1 MSNIIIFADSS
12 GGEMILGQNRRNH
25 NPQKNAGPYRIAT
38 EIRNGGFSCTVV
50 NFFTYFKDDELDKL
64 CRKYITSDTLVVS
77 FSTTFWT
84 SIGEGVVQK
93 IKDIIERTKNI
104 NNNVKIVF
112 GGPNGLTL
120 LHKIHHEIHQVDAIF
135 LGYSE
140 LKFLNYVQ
148 CLGLRKEIP
157 TPTRQVNNTVIYD
170 ITANDQSFDFCRSKI
185 TYLDEDCIDH
195 GEPMVIEVGRGCIFK
210 CKFCAYP
217 LNGKK
222 KLDYIKNYDVLVEEL
237 IYNYENFK
245 IDKYILSDDTF
256 NDSKEKVEQLHK
268 IFTSLP
274 FKINFVAYL
283 RLDLLNAHR
292 EHINMLSEMGLV
304 ATQFGIETFHDKA
317 AKCIGKGILGSKS
330 KELLHDLKTIHW
342 KDQVKIQTSFIIG
355 LPYETRESC
364 NDLKNWILDPE
375 NLVDKVTIEPLGL
388 ANPTKDKKPY
398 KSEFQLQSMKYGYY
412 WNESDKNYGNWK
424 NYNSEINTRTEAEL
438 ISKDLNQSILVSNRN
453 FQGGFSL
460 FTFHPY
466 TKYFNDFRT
475 YEEQKNMNRFEY
487 SEWINKNVGHGKFCY
502 VQNYKRLLLN

>member
-1 MSNIIIFADSS
+1 MSNVIIFADSS
-12 GGEMILGQNRRNH
+12 GGEIVLGQNKRSFS
-25 NPQKNAGPYRIAT
+25 PQKSAGPYRISS
-38 EIRNGGFSCTVV
+38 ELRNNGYSCTVV

-64 CRKYITSDTLVVS
+64 CKKYITSDTLIVS
-77 FSTTFWT
+77 FSTTFWGNF
-84 SIGEGVVQK
+84 SEGIVYK
-93 IKDIIERTKNI
+93 IKDIIERTKSI
-104 NNNVKIVF
+104 NGKIKIVF
-112 GGPNGLTL
+112 GGPNGLAL
-120 LHKIHHEIHQVDAIF
+120 LGKISDVDAIF

-148 CLGLRKEIP
+148 CLSARKEIP
-157 TPTRQVNNTVIYD
+157 TPTRQVNNTVVYD

-185 TYLDEDCIDH
+185 TYLKEDCIDP

-256 NDSKEKVEQLHK
+256 NDSKEKIEQLYK

-292 EHINMLSEMGLV
+292 EHIEMLSEMGLV
-304 ATQFGIETFHDKA
+304 ATQFGIETFHDQA

-342 KDQVKIQTSFIIG
+342 KDRVKIQTSFIIG

-364 NDLKNWILDPE
+364 NDLKNWVLDPE

-412 WNESDKNYGNWK
+412 WNESDKNYGDWK
-424 NYNSEINTRTEAEL
+424 NYKSEINTRTEAEL
-438 ISKDLNQSILVSNRN
+438 ISQDLNRSILDASRN
-453 FQGGFSL
+453 FQGGFGL

-466 TKYFNDFRT
+466 TKYFSDICTF
-475 YEEQKNMNRFEY
+475 EEQKNMNRFEY
-487 SEWINKNVGHGKFCY
+487 TQWMNNNVIQGKSGY
-502 VQNYKRLLLN
+502 VQNYKNCILNY